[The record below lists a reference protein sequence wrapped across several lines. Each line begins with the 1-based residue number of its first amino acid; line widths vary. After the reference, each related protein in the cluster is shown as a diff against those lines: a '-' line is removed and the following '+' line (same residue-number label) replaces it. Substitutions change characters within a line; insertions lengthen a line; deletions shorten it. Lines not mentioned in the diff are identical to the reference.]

1 MKERISF
8 ATFLSN
14 VQIRLFTWRRGELV
28 GTDDFGNRYFR
39 DRKAQKGSGRRER
52 RWVLYNGEPEATKV
66 PPEWHGWL
74 HHTNDAPLK
83 AGDAFHKPWQ
93 KEHQPNRTGTMGAYR
108 PPGHTLEGGQRAR
121 ATGDY
126 EPWTPG

>member
-1 MKERISF
+1 MKQRISF
-8 ATFLSN
+8 NSILSSLH
-14 VQIRLFTWRRGELV
+14 IKLFTWRRGELV
-28 GTDDFGNRYFR
+28 GTDAFGNAYYK
-39 DRKAQKGSGRRER
+39 DKKAKRGGRHER
-52 RWVLYNGEPEATKV
+52 RWVIFNGEPEASKV

-83 AGDAFHKPWQ
+83 PGDSFHKPWQ
-93 KEHQPNRTGTMGAYR
+93 KEHRPNPTGTIEAYR
-108 PPGHTLEGGQRAR
+108 PPGHTLEGGRRGR